1 MNTDDS
7 AFEPRR
13 FWILLIAVTA
23 LAAGLRVLWLD
34 RPSFWIDEL
43 YSVMHAS
50 RFGDGNISKQLG
62 YMPTWLALKLAGA
75 LPGPSLAEQPEA
87 WRAMGVTETLVRM
100 PSVVIGVAT
109 VLWLGWLARGV
120 VGARAALWFALLM
133 AVSVWNL
140 HMSQTGRFYAQQMLF
155 YNAALLLYLRA
166 TTLGSIGR
174 LVGSMACLVL
184 SFLSQPLALVIGAVL
199 GIDWLLGL
207 RGRDPRRLTLPAAI
221 AGGITAAACVGV
233 LVIDMTRQ
241 SEAWGQFADNASQ
254 SAPTIVLGM
263 VWIVGPAA
271 ALAAAWGLVSLLST
285 NRRLAVFLALGAA
298 MPVAV
303 MAGLALTGTFVH
315 LRYAFVALPAWLLL
329 AAVGI
334 ARLGDTGSHALTR
347 IGALAAGGLVIC
359 ASLLQCFEYY
369 TSGGGYRPAW
379 REAAAY
385 IREHRKPGDRII
397 ADNHGAWHTR
407 YELGDPSPKAVQGPL
422 IWDLLDSEST
432 PAWVIDK
439 GGAGG
444 GMTWPALRERA
455 DLRWYWDRR
464 ITQPFS
470 TVKVF
475 LYEPP
480 RR

>member
-1 MNTDDS
+1 MITGDS
-7 AFEPRR
+7 AFRSRR
-13 FWILLIAVTA
+13 FWAVLLAVTA
-23 LAAGLRVLWLD
+23 LAAGLRLMWLD

-62 YMPTWLALKLAGA
+62 YMPTWLALKLAGV
-75 LPGPSLAEQPEA
+75 LPGPALAEHPEA
-87 WRAMGVTETLVRM
+87 WRAMGVNENTVRM
-100 PSVVIGVAT
+100 PSVLIGVAT
-109 VLWLGWLARGV
+109 VLWLGWLARGI
-120 VGARAALWFALLM
+120 VGAKAALWFAALL
-133 AVSVWNL
+133 AVSVWHL
-140 HMSQTGRFYAQQMLF
+140 HMSQTGRFYAQQMMF

-174 LVGSMACLVL
+174 LVGAMICLTL

-199 GIDWLLGL
+199 GTDWLLGL

-221 AGGITAAACVGV
+221 AGGITAAACVAV
-233 LVIDMTRQ
+233 LALDMIRQ
-241 SEAWGQFADNASQ
+241 SEAWGQFADNTSQ

-263 VWIVGPAA
+263 VWLIGPAA
-271 ALAAAWGLVSLLST
+271 ALAGAWGFISLLSAD
-285 NRRLAVFLALGAA
+285 RRLAVFLALGAA

-303 MAGLALTGTFVH
+303 MAFLALMGTFVH
-315 LRYAFVALPAWLLL
+315 LRYTFVALPAWLLL

-334 ARLGDTGSHALTR
+334 ARLGDTGSPTLPRA
-347 IGALAAGGLVIC
+347 GAAAAGGLVLC
-359 ASLLQCFEYY
+359 ASLLQCYEYY
-369 TSGGGYRPAW
+369 TGGGGYRPAW

-385 IREHRKPGDRII
+385 IRKHRRPGDRII

-407 YELGDPSPKAVQGPL
+407 YHLGDPSPQAVQGPL
-422 IWDLLDSEST
+422 IWELLDSESS
-432 PAWVIDK
+432 PAWIIDK
-439 GGAGG
+439 GGASG

-464 ITQPFS
+464 IAQPFS